1 MLRSV
6 LTLALIATALATPFR
21 VEDDGWRR
29 IGRDLELSFP
39 SDHGAHP
46 DTRIEWWYFTGNLE
60 AADGR
65 RFGFQYTVFRSGIDA
80 TPLAPDE
87 SPLRLKQVYAGH
99 LALTDV
105 AGGRTRFAERIRRGG
120 TPLAFAATN
129 DMDVVLED
137 WTLRRG
143 EDDAL
148 TIEASD
154 LAAGFGLDLALAPAK
169 PLVLHG
175 ENGYSAKGGAEGNAS
190 AYVSWTRLAV
200 TGAIELGTERVEVTG
215 AAWFDHEF
223 GSSVLGE
230 GVRGWDWF
238 GLHLDDG
245 RDLMLFVLRRED
257 GRVDA
262 ASAGTVI
269 APDGTATPL
278 TRGDFTIAASG
289 PTWTSERSGAVYP
302 ARWTLRVPAHGIE
315 LTATPLVPDCE
326 LSTGGSTGVIYWEGP
341 VRLEGSTTG
350 RGYAELTGYS
360 GSMGGRL

>member
-1 MLRSV
+1 MPRLLPVFV
-6 LTLALIATALATPFR
+6 LVAAAFAG
-21 VEDDGWRR
+21 DDGWRR
-29 IGRDLELSFP
+29 IDRGLELTFP
-39 SDHGAHP
+39 ADHGAHP

-80 TPLAPDE
+80 TPLAPGE

-105 AGGRTRFAERIRRGG
+105 AGQRTRFAERIRRAG
-120 TPLAFAATN
+120 TPLALAATD

-137 WTLRRG
+137 WTLRRAA
-143 EDDAL
+143 DDAL
-148 TIEASD
+148 TIDAAD
-154 LAAGFGLDLALAPAK
+154 LAQGFGIALELAPAK

-175 ENGYSAKGGAEGNAS
+175 EDGYSAKGGAEGNAS

-200 TGAIELGTERVEVTG
+200 TGAVAVDGVELEVTG
-215 AAWFDHEF
+215 TAWYDHEF

-230 GVRGWDWF
+230 GVTGWDWF

-245 RDLMLFVLRRED
+245 RDLMLFVLRRE
-257 GRVDA
+257 GGGIDA
-262 ASAGTVI
+262 ASAGTVV

-278 TRGDFTIAASG
+278 ARADFALAASG

-302 ARWTLRVPAHGIE
+302 ARWTLSVPAHGIE

-326 LSTGGSTGVIYWEGP
+326 LATGGSTGVTYWEGP
-341 VRLEGSTTG
+341 VRLEGSVTG